1 MGFELVGRVWTA
13 ESLGRELA
21 GEKPPAWIRAVVLH
35 HTQIPDLA
43 MRPRGLTIQHII
55 TIADW
60 YHRPPDQGGLGWS
73 SGPHFFLDEEQIF
86 GMCDVRR
93 RGVHARSFNAS
104 ALGIEV
110 LGNYDVEDPAAGR
123 GLRCWRNAAALAGV
137 LLGWLGRAPSPETVL
152 FHRDDPN
159 TGKSCPG
166 RKVEKNW
173 LLQLIAAPEAGARE
187 LPAKPVLA
195 FPWDIWAFRDGRW
208 CVPLREFLRARG
220 LPDEIIA
227 ARLHSR
233 AGELFWG
240 DTWLPG
246 GYHLPAASSQRP
258 SGCPW
263 APVEVALTLVGQ

>member
-152 FHRDDPN
+152 FHRDDPCRQSRCWRFPGTSGPSGMGAGAYRCGN
-159 TGKSCPG
+159 SCAPG
-166 RKVEKNW
+166 VYPTRSSPPGCTPAPANSSGAIPGCRAAITSPPLPPSVHP
-173 LLQLIAAPEAGARE
+173 AAPG
-187 LPAKPVLA
+187 P
-195 FPWDIWAFRDGRW
+195 RW
-208 CVPLREFLRARG
+208 R
-220 LPDEIIA
+220 
-227 ARLHSR
+227 SR
-233 AGELFWG
+233 
-240 DTWLPG
+240 
-246 GYHLPAASSQRP
+246 
-258 SGCPW
+258 
-263 APVEVALTLVGQ
+263 